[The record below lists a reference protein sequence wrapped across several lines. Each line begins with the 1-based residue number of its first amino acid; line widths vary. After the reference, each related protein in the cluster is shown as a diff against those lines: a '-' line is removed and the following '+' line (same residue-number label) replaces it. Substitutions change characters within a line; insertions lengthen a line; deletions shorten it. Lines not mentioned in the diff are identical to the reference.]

1 MIQASN
7 KKIKKPSI
15 TNFKNFS
22 IPYIIWL
29 AIFVVIPLFLLII
42 VAFSSMEKSI
52 SFVNYRPSLYHISE
66 AFSNA
71 NSDAFLNSLVYSFI
85 TTVGC
90 ILIGYP
96 VAYIVSMSK
105 LKNKYLMILLI
116 IFPMW
121 ICMVL
126 RLKILNYMFSGM
138 FESVLGIPLNISGTT
153 GAVILVMVIMYLPFM
168 ILPIFTQL
176 EKIDRSLF
184 EASADLGATPVK
196 TFTKVTLP
204 LSLKGVI
211 SGIIM
216 VFLPCATGFAIPQII
231 GNGNVELIGNYIE
244 RYFVSGG
251 ASEYNVGSVVSLV
264 IIIAVIGSL
273 FFIFKTDP
281 EGDTLI

>member
-1 MIQASN
+1 MN
-7 KKIKKPSI
+7 
-15 TNFKNFS
+15 NFKRYS
-22 IPYIIWL
+22 IPYIVWL
-29 AIFVVIPLFLLII
+29 VVFVVLPLFLLLI
-42 VAFSSMEKSI
+42 VALSTMTSGIDFANYQFS
-52 SFVNYRPSLYHISE
+52 VNHVPE
-66 AFSNA
+66 AFGIA
-71 NSDAFLNSLVYSFI
+71 NTDALLNSLLYSLI

-96 VAYIVSMSK
+96 VALIVSMSK
-105 LKNKYLMILLI
+105 LKNKYLMILII

-126 RLKILNYMFSGM
+126 RLKMFNYMFSGM
-138 FESVLGIPLNISGTT
+138 LESVLGIPLNISGTT
-153 GAVILVMVIMYLPFM
+153 IAVIMVMIIMYLPFM

-176 EKIDRSLF
+176 EKIDHSLF
-184 EASADLGATPVK
+184 EASADLGANPIK

-204 LSLKGVI
+204 LSLKGIV

-231 GNGNVELIGNYIE
+231 GNGNVDLIGNYIE

-251 ASEYNVGSVVSLV
+251 ASQYNVGSVVSIV
-264 IIIAVIGSL
+264 IIIAVLGSL
-273 FFIFKTDP
+273 LAVMKYDP

>member
-1 MIQASN
+1 MN
-7 KKIKKPSI
+7 R
-15 TNFKNFS
+15 FKRYS

-29 AIFVVIPLFLLII
+29 AIFVVIPLILLLL
-42 VAFSSMEKSI
+42 VAFSTMTKSI
-52 SFVNYRPSLYHISE
+52 SFTNSSFSLSHIGD
-66 AFSNA
+66 AFSIA
-71 NSDAFLNSLVYSFI
+71 NSDALLNSLIYSLI

-96 VAYIVSMSK
+96 VALIVSMSK
-105 LKNKYLMILLI
+105 LKNKYLMILII

-126 RLKILNYMFSGM
+126 RLKMFNYMFSGM
-138 FESVLGIPLNISGTT
+138 LDSVLGIPLNISGTVL
-153 GAVILVMVIMYLPFM
+153 AVILVMVIMYLPFM

-176 EKIDRSLF
+176 EKIDRALF
-184 EASADLGATPVK
+184 EASADLGANKFK
-196 TFTKVTLP
+196 TFIKVTLP
-204 LSLKGVI
+204 LSLKGVV

-251 ASEYNVGSVVSLV
+251 ASQYNVGAVISLI
-264 IIIAVIGSL
+264 IIIAVLGSL
-273 FFIFKTDP
+273 ATLMKFDP

>member
-1 MIQASN
+1 MN
-7 KKIKKPSI
+7 
-15 TNFKNFS
+15 NFKRFS
-22 IPYIIWL
+22 IPYVVWVS
-29 AIFVVIPLFLLII
+29 IFVVIPLVLLLI
-42 VAFSSMEKSI
+42 VAFSNMDSMI
-52 SFVNYRPSLYHISE
+52 DFTNYRFSIEHFGE
-66 AFSNA
+66 TFSNA
-71 NSDAFLNSLVYSFI
+71 NSDAFLNSLLYSFI
-85 TTVGC
+85 TTIGC
-90 ILIGYP
+90 VIIGYP

-105 LKNKYLMILLI
+105 LKNKYLMILII

-138 FESVLGIPLNISGTT
+138 FESVFNIPLNISGTDF
-153 GAVILVMVIMYLPFM
+153 AVILVMVLMYLPFM

-184 EASADLGATPVK
+184 EASADLGANPIK
-196 TFTKVTLP
+196 TFGTVTIP

-211 SGIIM
+211 SGVIM

-231 GNGNVELIGNYIE
+231 GNGNVDLIGNYIE

-251 ASEYNVGSVVSLV
+251 ASQYNVGAVVSLV

-273 FFIFKTDP
+273 FFISTTDP

>member
-1 MIQASN
+1 MN
-7 KKIKKPSI
+7 
-15 TNFKNFS
+15 NFKRYS
-22 IPYIIWL
+22 IPYIVWL
-29 AIFVVIPLFLLII
+29 SVFVIIPLFLLLA
-42 VAFSSMEKSI
+42 VSI
-52 SFVNYRPSLYHISE
+52 STMTSGISFANYEISFSHIPD
-66 AFSNA
+66 AFGVA
-71 NSDAFLNSLVYSFI
+71 NSDALLNSLLYSLI
-85 TTVGC
+85 TTLGC
-90 ILIGYP
+90 ILLGYP
-96 VAYIVSMSK
+96 VALIVSMSK
-105 LKNKYLMILLI
+105 LKNKYLMILII

-126 RLKILNYMFSGM
+126 RLKMLNYMFSGM
-138 FESVLGIPLNISGTT
+138 LESVLGIPLNISGTT
-153 GAVILVMVIMYLPFM
+153 LAVLIVMVVMYLPFM

-176 EKIDRSLF
+176 EKIDRALF
-184 EASADLGATPVK
+184 EASADLGANRFK

-204 LSLKGVI
+204 LSLKGVV

-251 ASEYNVGSVVSLV
+251 ASQYNVGSVISIV

-273 FFIFKTDP
+273 AVVMKFDP

>member
-1 MIQASN
+1 MN
-7 KKIKKPSI
+7 K
-15 TNFKNFS
+15 FKSYS
-22 IPYIIWL
+22 IPYVVWL
-29 AIFVVIPLFLLII
+29 GVFVVIPLVLLLF
-42 VAFSSMEKSI
+42 VATSTMTKSI
-52 SFVNYRPSLYHISE
+52 SFVDYTFDLSHVGD
-66 AFSNA
+66 AFSVA
-71 NSDAFLNSLVYSFI
+71 NTDALLNSLIYSLI

-90 ILIGYP
+90 LLIGYP
-96 VAYIVSMSK
+96 VALIVSMSR
-105 LKNKYLMILLI
+105 LRNKYLMILII

-126 RLKILNYMFSGM
+126 RLKMLNYMFSGM
-138 FESVLGIPLNISGTT
+138 FESLTKIPLNISGTT
-153 GAVILVMVIMYLPFM
+153 LAVILVMIIMYIPFM

-184 EASADLGATPVK
+184 EASADLGANKYK
-196 TFTKVTLP
+196 TFLKVTLP
-204 LSLKGVI
+204 LSLKGVT

-251 ASEYNVGSVVSLV
+251 ASHYNVGAVISLV
-264 IIIAVIGSL
+264 IIIAVLGSL
-273 FFIFKTDP
+273 VIVMKSDP

>member
-1 MIQASN
+1 MN
-7 KKIKKPSI
+7 
-15 TNFKNFS
+15 NFKRYS

-29 AIFVVIPLFLLII
+29 IIFVFIPLILLLL
-42 VAFSSMEKSI
+42 VAFSTMTKNISFMGNSI
-52 SFVNYRPSLYHISE
+52 SVSHIPD
-66 AFSNA
+66 AFSIA
-71 NSDAFLNSLVYSFI
+71 NTDALLNSLIYSFI

-90 ILIGYP
+90 IAIGYP
-96 VAYIVSMSK
+96 VALIVSMSK
-105 LKNKYLMILLI
+105 LKNKYLMILII

-126 RLKILNYMFSGM
+126 RLKMLNYMFSGM
-138 FESVLGIPLNISGTT
+138 LESILGIPLNISGTVL
-153 GAVILVMVIMYLPFM
+153 AVLLVMVIMYLPFM

-184 EASADLGATPVK
+184 EASADLGANKFK
-196 TFTKVTLP
+196 TFLKVTLP
-204 LSLKGVI
+204 LSLKGVV

-251 ASEYNVGSVVSLV
+251 ASQYNVGAVISLI
-264 IIIAVIGSL
+264 IIIAVLGSL
-273 FFIFKTDP
+273 AIVMKFDP

>member
-1 MIQASN
+1 MTQTKTS
-7 KKIKKPSI
+7 KITK
-15 TNFKNFS
+15 FKGFS
-22 IPYIIWL
+22 IPYVVWL
-29 AIFVVIPLFLLII
+29 SVFVAIPLVLLII
-42 VAFSSMEKSI
+42 VAFSTMEKTI
-52 SFVNYRPSLYHISE
+52 TFVNYRPALYHIKD

-71 NSDAFLNSLVYSFI
+71 NCDAFLNSLLYSFI

-90 ILIGYP
+90 ILFGYP

-126 RLKILNYMFSGM
+126 RLKTLNYMFSGM
-138 FESVLGIPLNISGTT
+138 FESVLGIPLNISGTVL
-153 GAVILVMVIMYLPFM
+153 AVILVMIIMYLPFM

-176 EKIDRSLF
+176 EKIDRNLF

-204 LSLKGVI
+204 LSLKGI
-211 SGIIM
+211 TSGIIM

-251 ASEYNVGSVVSLV
+251 ASQYNVGAIVSLV

>member
-1 MIQASN
+1 MIQA
-7 KKIKKPSI
+7 KKTSGAKI
-15 TNFKNFS
+15 TKFKRFA
-22 IPYIIWL
+22 IPYVIWL
-29 AIFVVIPLFLLII
+29 AIFVAIPLFLLII
-42 VAFSSMEKSI
+42 VAFSSMDKTIDFS
-52 SFVNYRPSLYHISE
+52 SYRPTLYHIAD

-71 NSDAFLNSLVYSFI
+71 NCDAFLNSLIYSFV
-85 TTVGC
+85 TTIGC

-96 VAYIVSMSK
+96 VAFIVSMSK

-126 RLKILNYMFSGM
+126 RLKMLNYMFSGM
-138 FESVLGIPLNISGTT
+138 FESVLMIPLNISGTT

-204 LSLKGVI
+204 LSLKGII

-251 ASEYNVGSVVSLV
+251 ASQYNVGAIVSLV